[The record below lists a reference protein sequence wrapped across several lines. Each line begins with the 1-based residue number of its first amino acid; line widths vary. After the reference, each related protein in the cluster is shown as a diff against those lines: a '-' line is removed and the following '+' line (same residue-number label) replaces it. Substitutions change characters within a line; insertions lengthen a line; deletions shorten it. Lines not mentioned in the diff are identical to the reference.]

1 MYVHVFIYIN
11 NFSFA
16 IECNTIF
23 FSRNAG
29 FNSVHLFFL
38 SSCQIYSSIRCSS
51 ISSAFSRRSLSTE
64 FFHIFPLIVGSIH
77 DFSGF
82 QNLDFSVGNSFSFQ
96 QNVKWNLNWAWQISD
111 WIFEQSVS
119 LISHLNM
126 LSYVILYH
134 KTIFQY
140 E

>member
-23 FSRNAG
+23 SLAMLDLIQFIY
-29 FNSVHLFFL
+29 FL
-38 SSCQIYSSIRCSS
+38 SSCQMHSSIRCSS

-126 LSYVILYH
+126 QSYVILYH

>member
-23 FSRNAG
+23 SLAMLDLIQFIY
-29 FNSVHLFFL
+29 FL
-38 SSCQIYSSIRCSS
+38 SSCQMHSSIRCSS

-96 QNVKWNLNWAWQISD
+96 QNVKWNLNWSWQISD

-126 LSYVILYH
+126 QSYVILYH